1 VSAPQEPLAA
11 APLPA
16 GVPAAKKKRRIPGWV
31 ELPLTIVLALILA
44 LIVKTFLVQVFYI
57 PSGSME
63 QTLMVND
70 RVSVNRLAYRLGEPR
85 RGDVVVFDGAG
96 TFAPESSEPVA
107 SNPIE
112 AFVTEVG
119 RTLGLTPPPDTVF
132 VKRLIGIGGDRV
144 QCCDDAGRITVNGVP
159 LDEPYLYPGDNPSE
173 QAFDVVVPPEHMWFM
188 GDHRSASA
196 DSRSHLGDPGGGMVP
211 VDRAIGRVTY
221 VIWPLGN
228 VARVESISSVPSG

>member
-1 VSAPQEPLAA
+1 
-11 APLPA
+11 
-16 GVPAAKKKRRIPGWV
+16 VPAAKKKRRIPGWV
-31 ELPLTIVLALILA
+31 ELPLTILLALILA

-70 RVSVNRLAYRLGEPR
+70 RVTVNRLAYRIGEPR

-173 QAFDVVVPPEHMWFM
+173 EAFDVVVPPGHMWFM

-221 VIWPLGN
+221 VIWPLVN